1 MDREHPSSAAGE
13 RPQFSDHLLP
23 ALHAAAVLEIEMACD
38 GEWGE
43 DVQLEN
49 VRATVHV
56 LDALEDAT
64 ATREQVHALA
74 VRAIAMQ
81 AEMTRSAVEL
91 DEPAWPTT
99 LEESS
104 GTLERLAL
112 TRDLIKLR
120 DGTGE

>member
-1 MDREHPSSAAGE
+1 MDQDHPSSAAGDA
-13 RPQFSDHLLP
+13 PQFSDHLLP
-23 ALHAAAVLEIEMACD
+23 ALRAAAVLEIEMACD

-43 DVQLEN
+43 DVHLET
-49 VRATVHV
+49 VRTAVHV

-64 ATREQVHALA
+64 ATRDQVHALA

-81 AEMTRSAVEL
+81 AEMTRYAVEAN
-91 DEPAWPTT
+91 EPAWPTT

-120 DGTGE
+120 DGTGG